1 MPRSRELKYGFFT
14 DEEIAK
20 LTPFARLLFEGLWC
34 LADRDGRLEDR
45 PARIH
50 ALLFPYDHQL
60 DIDALL
66 REVAGAR
73 GDFIQ
78 RYEVDGRNYIQIR
91 TLNKNQH
98 FHPKEKSAGYPSPP
112 ARKIPGL
119 PENSAS
125 NPALP
130 SLSSLPSQSSKPS
143 VCCSEV
149 ADDNSEPAE
158 PALVTFPCAKGT
170 TWDLTE
176 SVRAE
181 LAEAYPAVDILAEA
195 RKALEWCRANPKRIK
210 TREGVRRFLGTWCGK
225 EQDKPHLP
233 ARADGRRDLPPPVQY
248 PRLIP

>member
-14 DEEIAK
+14 DEEIAR
-20 LTPFARLLFEGLWC
+20 LTPWARLLFEGLWC

-50 ALLFPYDHQL
+50 ALVFPYDHQL

-66 REVAGAR
+66 REIAEAK

-78 RYEVDGRNYIQIR
+78 RYEVDGKNYIQIR

-98 FHPKEKSAGYPSPP
+98 FHPKEKSAGYPTPP
-112 ARKIPGL
+112 ARKVPGL
-119 PENSAS
+119 PGNSTS

-130 SLSSLPSQSSKPS
+130 SLSSLPSQSSMPS
-143 VCCSEV
+143 VDCSEV
-149 ADDNSEPAE
+149 ADEPPE
-158 PALVTFPCAKGT
+158 PSLLTFPCAKKE
-170 TWDLTE
+170 TWALTE

-181 LAEAYPAVDILAEA
+181 LAEAYPASDVMACA
-195 RKALEWCRANPKRIK
+195 RQALEWCRSNPKRVK
-210 TREGVRRFLGTWCGK
+210 TAGRMRGWLGSVWCAK
-225 EQDKPHLP
+225 EQDRPHLP
-233 ARADGRRDLPPPVQY
+233 QRADDRRDLPPPVQY